1 MRLAVVLRVLKSLEP
16 TLRERF
22 GVQRIGVFG
31 SVARDAANEGSD
43 VDLLVEMP
51 PDLYAMV
58 HLKEML
64 EDALQSRVDLIRYRK
79 GLNPFLK
86 ARIDREAVNV

>member
-1 MRLAVVLRVLKSLEP
+1 MRLAAVLRVLRSLEP
-16 TLRERF
+16 TIREKF

-31 SVARDAANEGSD
+31 SVARDVADEDSD

-79 GLNPFLK
+79 DLNPFLK

>member
-1 MRLAVVLRVLKSLEP
+1 MRLAAVLRVLRSLEP
-16 TLRERF
+16 TIREKF

-31 SVARDAANEGSD
+31 SVARDVADEDSD

-79 GLNPFLK
+79 DLSPFLK